1 MQECINYILTIYIG
15 IIKQTPITH
24 SFFSGEVLNIPT
36 SALIICLLIVL
47 TLRFVSLNTI
57 FVSET
62 LFFVL
67 DFILKISKSVCS
79 LTCSFVFHGF

>member
-1 MQECINYILTIYIG
+1 MQQCINYILTIYIG
-15 IIKQTPITH
+15 IIKQTPITR
-24 SFFSGEVLNIPT
+24 SFFGEVLSIPA

-62 LFFVL
+62 FFFVL